1 MEGGIFIV
9 VALVVVL
16 AFVLFGALVGFSRF
30 YRQVEQ
36 GRALI
41 VNTMRR
47 EPFVTFTGAMVFPVV
62 NRAEV
67 MDMSVKTVEVDRRG
81 KEGLICKDNIRAD
94 INVNFFV
101 RVNKTEED
109 VLKVAQSVGCARAS
123 DPAALRELFTP
134 KFSEALKTV
143 GKHFNFED
151 LYRMREE
158 FKDQI
163 IKVIGKDLNGFILD
177 DAAIDF
183 LEQTP
188 LQHLDRD
195 NIMDAEGIRKI
206 TDLTVVQN
214 LQTNELRQKERMETG
229 SQNLSADEAVFRFE
243 QRRAEAEAKKDREVA
258 VARAR
263 EQNEAE
269 RVANEE
275 RKRTL
280 LLAHKNEEE
289 ELVAAEAKARGVAIA
304 QKGRE
309 REIAI
314 EAERVERARQLEAI
328 GREREVALVAIAR
341 DKDVEVQRK
350 EIADV
355 VRARVAVDKTV
366 AAEEEYIKDLR
377 ATAQAS
383 REKEV
388 VRITAE
394 AEAQGALVKQVKAAE
409 ASEEVAK
416 HKARERAVA
425 AEAELEASDKLARA
439 KARVAEGTMAE
450 AAAAGL
456 AQARVKEAD
465 AEALEKLGRAEAAVT
480 RERLSAEAAGEEL
493 KGVAIARARE
503 AEAAAIEK
511 RGLAEAAAV
520 RERLLAEA
528 AGLGEKANAMK
539 ALDAQSREHEEFRLR
554 LEKDKAVQIEAIHAR
569 RDVAA
574 AQAQV
579 LAGAFSKAN
588 INIVGGDGQFFDR
601 FIKAVSIGQTVEAAL
616 DHSGT
621 LRGLVHEAA
630 HGGGGGEGKNGSDG
644 WRSALERI
652 LPTLDDATRAKL
664 VALAAPAAPSA
675 PASSRP
681 PIVAAEARGAREH

>member
-1 MEGGIFIV
+1 MQGGLLVV
-9 VALVVVL
+9 VALVVVI
-16 AFVLFGALVGFSRF
+16 AFVLFAALIGFSRF

-36 GRALI
+36 GKALI
-41 VNTMRR
+41 VNTMRS
-47 EPFVTFTGAMVFPVV
+47 EPFVTFTGAMVYPVV

-67 MDMSVKTVEVDRRG
+67 MDMAVKTVEVDRRG

-101 RVNKTEED
+101 RVNQTEKH
-109 VLKVAQSVGCARAS
+109 VLAVAQSVGCARAS
-123 DPAALRELFTP
+123 DPKALRELFAP

-151 LYRMREE
+151 LYRMRDE
-158 FKDQI
+158 FKNQI
-163 IKVIGKDLNGFILD
+163 IKVIGEDLNGFILD
-177 DAAIDF
+177 DAAIDY

-229 SQNLSADEAVFRFE
+229 SQNLTADEAVFRFE
-243 QRRAEAEAKKDREVA
+243 QRRAEAEAKKDREVS
-258 VARAR
+258 VARSR

-275 RKRTL
+275 RKRTVL
-280 LLAHKNEEE
+280 LQHKNEEE
-289 ELVAAEAKARGVAIA
+289 SLVAAEAKTRGVAIA

-309 REIAI
+309 REVAV

-328 GREREVALVAIAR
+328 GREREVSLVAIAR

-350 EIADV
+350 EIAEV

-377 ATAQAS
+377 ATAQAT
-383 REKEV
+383 REKDV
-388 VRITAE
+388 TRIAAE
-394 AEAQGALVKQVKAAE
+394 AEAQGSLVKQVKAAE

-416 HKARERAVA
+416 HKARERSVA

-439 KARVAEGTMAE
+439 KARLAEGATAE

-456 AQARVKEAD
+456 AQARVKHAD
-465 AEALEKLGRAEAAVT
+465 AEALEKVGRAEAAVT
-480 RERLSAEAAGEEL
+480 REKMAAEAAGEEQ
-493 KGVAIARARE
+493 KGVALARARE

-511 RGLAEAAAV
+511 RGLAEAAGV

-528 AGLGEKANAMK
+528 TGLAEKANAMK

-554 LEKDKAVQIEAIHAR
+554 LEKERAVQIEEIHAR

-601 FIKAVSIGQTVEAAL
+601 FVKAVSLGKTVEAAL
-616 DHSGT
+616 DNSDT

-630 HGGGGGEGKNGSDG
+630 GGGESKNGAET
-644 WRSALERI
+644 WRSALDRI
-652 LPTLDDATRAKL
+652 LPALDESTRAKL
-664 VALAAPAAPSA
+664 VALAGREPPAA
-675 PASSRP
+675 
-681 PIVAAEARGAREH
+681 E